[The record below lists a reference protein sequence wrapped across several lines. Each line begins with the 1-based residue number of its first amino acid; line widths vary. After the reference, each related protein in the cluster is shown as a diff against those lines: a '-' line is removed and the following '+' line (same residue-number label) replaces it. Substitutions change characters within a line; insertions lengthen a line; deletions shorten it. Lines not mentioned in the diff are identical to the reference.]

1 MCKNCFSK
9 DHMTKQYICKLKCR
23 ANSCGKK
30 HHTLLHRQDQR
41 QVSINSS
48 INHKKTNIPKT
59 TIILQVLPVK
69 VSNGSQTVE
78 VNALLHGCSDTATI
92 TSKLAVQLPIKGV
105 KKDLN
110 ISSAISGPV
119 NVVSKLVNFS
129 LSLKLCSNQLKIKNV
144 CASDTLNLPQQ
155 KVAQNDIKKR
165 WSPLETSDNETSP
178 VIGAD
183 LPQLPLYYDVVV
195 GEKDQ
200 SVGMLTKLEWVLL
213 DGEAEKGQT
222 NVTLNHVKT
231 DGLQKLVQK
240 F

>member
-1 MCKNCFSK
+1 MFRHDN
-9 DHMTKQYICKLKCR
+9 HNLKV
-23 ANSCGKK
+23 SSS
-30 HHTLLHRQDQR
+30 TSDQR
-41 QVSINSS
+41 
-48 INHKKTNIPKT
+48 
-59 TIILQVLPVK
+59 
-69 VSNGSQTVE
+69 SQ
-78 VNALLHGCSDTATI
+78 
-92 TSKLAVQLPIKGV
+92 K
-105 KKDLN
+105 N

-144 CASDTLNLPQQ
+144 CADDTLNLPQQ

-165 WSPLETSDNETSP
+165 WSPLETSDSETSL

-183 LPQLPLYYDVVV
+183 LPQLRLYYGVVV

-240 F
+240 FWEIESYPTLPQNDVKLLPKKDMDAIKILQSTSSKVQNIYSVGLLWKEHSPELPNTMLSYLKNAIVRENIWEISITERKKKPNY